1 MGKFN
6 LNQILNDASKRA
18 APGGRGQTA
27 PASRPTEIERLSVFD
42 LVPSEDNFYS
52 MNDIEELKSK
62 IELAGKVLQNFIV
75 VPMGG
80 GKYKVIS
87 GHRRRAA
94 CISLVEEGKPEYE
107 FVPCTIEADEQ
118 DAEVQAIREEIML
131 IAANSQREK
140 TAWDKIEEVRRTRA
154 LLEKIKQQEK
164 LPGDMRKLVAQT
176 LNTSPAQIGRFD
188 AITRN
193 LCPAFMEELKADR
206 INISTAYELS
216 GLSAEDQ
223 AAAFEEYRKTGKV
236 SIRDARERKQ
246 EKPQGGFVCKDF
258 EACEWNAGG
267 VCAIMDGEKCH
278 HGLNPRGEDETPPP
292 AEVPAAEEKAA
303 PDVVREEAAEEE
315 PPTPTQNAPQTA
327 TEPPKEERREEMQ
340 PQPETPAESRTGPQE
355 QPEADGQG
363 KHQAPSSPPPMG
375 KERDS
380 AEEIKRTIAQL
391 ETLKDYCEMM
401 AESDESGSRIW
412 TLDVDA
418 LEFAIDRLRE

>member
-18 APGGRGQTA
+18 APGGGGQTA
-27 PASRPTEIERLSVFD
+27 PARPAAVIERLSVFD

-75 VPMGG
+75 VPLGG

-94 CISLVEEGKPEYE
+94 CLSLVEDGKPEFE
-107 FVPCTIEADEQ
+107 FVPCTIEADEE

-140 TAWDKIEEVRRTRA
+140 TAWDKIEEARRTRA
-154 LLEKIKQQEK
+154 LLEKIKAQEK

-193 LCPAFMEELKADR
+193 LCPAFMDELKADR
-206 INISTAYELS
+206 LNISTAYELS

-223 AAAFEEYRKTGKV
+223 AAAFEEYRETGEI
-236 SIRDARERKQ
+236 SIKAARERKQ
-246 EKPQGGFVCKDF
+246 D
-258 EACEWNAGG
+258 
-267 VCAIMDGEKCH
+267 
-278 HGLNPRGEDETPPP
+278 PPP
-292 AEVPAAEEKAA
+292 AAEVQTEGKNRP
-303 PDVVREEAAEEE
+303 AEEE
-315 PPTPTQNAPQTA
+315 QQEPQRAAPQTA
-327 TEPPKEERREEMQ
+327 TEPPKEEQREEV
-340 PQPETPAESRTGPQE
+340 PPTPETPAEGRTEPRE
-355 QPEADGQG
+355 QPKAAGQEEP
-363 KHQAPSSPPPMG
+363 QAPSSPPPTDAE
-375 KERDS
+375 KRKRE
-380 AEEIKRTIAQL
+380 AEEIARTIEQL
-391 ETLKDYCEMM
+391 EGLRCYCEGM
-401 AESDESGSRIW
+401 AESDESGSHVW
-412 TLDVDA
+412 ALDVDA
-418 LEFAIDRLRE
+418 LEFAISRLKQ

>member
-1 MGKFN
+1 M
-6 LNQILNDASKRA
+6 
-18 APGGRGQTA
+18 
-27 PASRPTEIERLSVFD
+27 SVFD

-75 VPMGG
+75 VPLGG

-94 CISLVEEGKPEYE
+94 CIALVEEGKPEFE

-140 TAWDKIEEVRRTRA
+140 TAWDKIEEARRTRA
-154 LLEKIKQQEK
+154 LLERIKQEEK

-223 AAAFEEYRKTGKV
+223 AAAFEEYRETGKV

-246 EKPQGGFVCKDF
+246 D
-258 EACEWNAGG
+258 
-267 VCAIMDGEKCH
+267 
-278 HGLNPRGEDETPPP
+278 PPP
-292 AEVPAAEEKAA
+292 AAEVNAGNQTPATEEKRA
-303 PDVVREEAAEEE
+303 PGAERDGPAEEE
-315 PPTPTQNAPQTA
+315 PQAPPQEAPQPATA
-327 TEPPKEERREEMQ
+327 PPKQERREEM
-340 PQPETPAESRTGPQE
+340 PPAPETPAEGRTGPQE

-363 KHQAPSSPPPMG
+363 KRPDPSSPPPTG
-375 KERDS
+375 TEDS
-380 AEEIKRTIAQL
+380 AERADNQEMSVDSAARQL
-391 ETLKDYCEMM
+391 RNLLEYCMNKAETFDRSRDWTADVQTLYIVLECLK
-401 AESDESGSRIW
+401 W
-412 TLDVDA
+412 
-418 LEFAIDRLRE
+418 

>member
-18 APGGRGQTA
+18 APGGGGQTA
-27 PASRPTEIERLSVFD
+27 PASRPAEIERLSVFD

-75 VPMGG
+75 VPLGG

-94 CISLVEEGKPEYE
+94 CIALVEEGKPEFE

-140 TAWDKIEEVRRTRA
+140 TAWDKIEEARRTRA
-154 LLEKIKQQEK
+154 LLERIKQEEK

-223 AAAFEEYRKTGKV
+223 TAAFEEYRETGEI
-236 SIRDARERKQ
+236 SIKAARERKQ
-246 EKPQGGFVCKDF
+246 D
-258 EACEWNAGG
+258 
-267 VCAIMDGEKCH
+267 
-278 HGLNPRGEDETPPP
+278 TP
-292 AEVPAAEEKAA
+292 PAAEVKQPPA
-303 PDVVREEAAEEE
+303 PPIEYQEE
-315 PPTPTQNAPQTA
+315 PPASPVSAPQPAAQT
-327 TEPPKEERREEMQ
+327 TETKRREEM
-340 PQPETPAESRTGPQE
+340 PPTAETPAEGRTEPQG
-355 QPEADGQG
+355 QPEAED
-363 KHQAPSSPPPMG
+363 KPPAPSSPPPM
-375 KERDS
+375 S
-380 AEEIKRTIAQL
+380 AERADNQEMSVDRAALQL
-391 ETLKDYCEMM
+391 KNLLEYCMGKG
-401 AESDESGSRIW
+401 ESFDHSRDW
-412 TLDVDA
+412 TADVHA
-418 LEFAIDRLRE
+418 LYIAIDKLAD

>member
-18 APGGRGQTA
+18 APGGGGQTA
-27 PASRPTEIERLSVFD
+27 PASRAAAIERLSVFD

-75 VPMGG
+75 VPLGG

-94 CISLVEEGKPEYE
+94 CLSLVEDGKPEFE
-107 FVPCTIEADEQ
+107 FVPCTIEADEE

-140 TAWDKIEEVRRTRA
+140 TAWDKIEEARRTRA
-154 LLEKIKQQEK
+154 LLEKIKAQEK

-193 LCPAFMEELKADR
+193 LCPAFMDELKADR
-206 INISTAYELS
+206 LNISTAYELS

-223 AAAFEEYRKTGKV
+223 AAAFEEYRETGEI
-236 SIRDARERKQ
+236 SIKAARERKQ
-246 EKPQGGFVCKDF
+246 D
-258 EACEWNAGG
+258 
-267 VCAIMDGEKCH
+267 
-278 HGLNPRGEDETPPP
+278 PPP
-292 AEVPAAEEKAA
+292 AAEVQTEGKNRP
-303 PDVVREEAAEEE
+303 AEEE
-315 PPTPTQNAPQTA
+315 QQEPPRAAPQTA
-327 TEPPKEERREEMQ
+327 TEPPKEEQREEV
-340 PQPETPAESRTGPQE
+340 PPTPETPAEGRTEPRE
-355 QPEADGQG
+355 QPKAAGQEEP
-363 KHQAPSSPPPMG
+363 QAPSSPPPTDAE
-375 KERDS
+375 KRKRE
-380 AEEIKRTIAQL
+380 AEEIARTIEQL
-391 ETLKDYCEMM
+391 EGLRCYCEGM
-401 AESDESGSRIW
+401 AESDESGSHVW
-412 TLDVDA
+412 ALDVDA
-418 LEFAIDRLRE
+418 LEFAISRLKQ

>member
-1 MGKFN
+1 M
-6 LNQILNDASKRA
+6 NQILNDASKRA
-18 APGGRGQTA
+18 APGGGGQTA
-27 PASRPTEIERLSVFD
+27 PASRPAEIERLSVFD

-94 CISLVEEGKPEYE
+94 CIALVEEGKPEFE

-140 TAWDKIEEVRRTRA
+140 TAWDKIEEARRTRA
-154 LLEKIKQQEK
+154 LLERIKQEEK

-223 AAAFEEYRKTGKV
+223 TAAFEEYRETGKV

-246 EKPQGGFVCKDF
+246 DQ
-258 EACEWNAGG
+258 
-267 VCAIMDGEKCH
+267 
-278 HGLNPRGEDETPPP
+278 PP
-292 AEVPAAEEKAA
+292 AAEVNAENQPPAAEEKRA
-303 PDVVREEAAEEE
+303 PEAERDGPAEEE
-315 PPTPTQNAPQTA
+315 PPAPPQEAPQHA
-327 TEPPKEERREEMQ
+327 TEPPKEERREEM
-340 PQPETPAESRTGPQE
+340 PPAPETPAEGRTGPQE

-363 KHQAPSSPPPMG
+363 KRPAPSSTPPTG
-375 KERDS
+375 EEDS
-380 AEEIKRTIAQL
+380 AERTDDQEMSVDSAARQL
-391 ETLKDYCEMM
+391 RNLLEYCMNKAETFDRSRDWTADVQTLYIVLECLK
-401 AESDESGSRIW
+401 W
-412 TLDVDA
+412 
-418 LEFAIDRLRE
+418 

>member
-18 APGGRGQTA
+18 APGGGGQTA
-27 PASRPTEIERLSVFD
+27 PASRAAAIERLSVFD

-52 MNDIEELKSK
+52 MNDIEELKGK

-75 VPMGG
+75 VPLGG

-94 CISLVEEGKPEYE
+94 CIALVEEGKPEFE
-107 FVPCTIEADEQ
+107 FVPCTVETDEE

-140 TAWDKIEEVRRTRA
+140 TAWDKIEEARRTRA
-154 LLEKIKQQEK
+154 LLEKIKRQEK

-188 AITRN
+188 AIIRN

-246 EKPQGGFVCKDF
+246 D
-258 EACEWNAGG
+258 
-267 VCAIMDGEKCH
+267 
-278 HGLNPRGEDETPPP
+278 PPP
-292 AEVPAAEEKAA
+292 AAEVPAENQPPAAAEQSA
-303 PDVVREEAAEEE
+303 PEVERDDTAEEE
-315 PPTPTQNAPQTA
+315 PPAAPPKAPRTA
-327 TEPPKEERREEMQ
+327 AEPPKEERREEV
-340 PQPETPAESRTGPQE
+340 PPPAETPAEGRTEPQE
-355 QPEADGQG
+355 QPEAAGRDKQP
-363 KHQAPSSPPPMG
+363 APSSPPYTG
-375 KERDS
+375 AEDGTERAGDQEMSIES
-380 AEEIKRTIAQL
+380 AARQL
-391 ETLKDYCEMM
+391 RDL
-401 AESDESGSRIW
+401 
-412 TLDVDA
+412 
-418 LEFAIDRLRE
+418 LEFCMNAGESFDNSRNWTADVHALYIALDAMEGRDDEQ

>member
-1 MGKFN
+1 M
-6 LNQILNDASKRA
+6 NQILNDASKRA
-18 APGGRGQTA
+18 APGGGGQTA
-27 PASRPTEIERLSVFD
+27 PASRPAEIERLSVFD

-75 VPMGG
+75 VPLGG

-94 CISLVEEGKPEYE
+94 CIALVEEGKPEFE

-140 TAWDKIEEVRRTRA
+140 TAWDKIEEARRTRA
-154 LLEKIKQQEK
+154 LLERIKQEEK

-223 AAAFEEYRKTGKV
+223 AAAFEQYRETGEI

-246 EKPQGGFVCKDF
+246 D
-258 EACEWNAGG
+258 
-267 VCAIMDGEKCH
+267 
-278 HGLNPRGEDETPPP
+278 PPP
-292 AEVPAAEEKAA
+292 AAEVNAENQPPETEEKRA
-303 PDVVREEAAEEE
+303 PEAERDGPAEEE
-315 PPTPTQNAPQTA
+315 PPAPPQEAPQHA
-327 TEPPKEERREEMQ
+327 TEPPKEERREEM
-340 PQPETPAESRTGPQE
+340 PPAPETPAEGRTGPQE

-363 KHQAPSSPPPMG
+363 KRPDTSSPPPMG
-375 KERDS
+375 AERADDQEMSVDS
-380 AEEIKRTIAQL
+380 AARQL
-391 ETLKDYCEMM
+391 KNLLEYCMDKG
-401 AESDESGSRIW
+401 ESFDHSRDW
-412 TLDVDA
+412 TADVQALYIA
-418 LEFAIDRLRE
+418 LEAMEGRADG

>member
-1 MGKFN
+1 M
-6 LNQILNDASKRA
+6 NQILNDASKRA
-18 APGGRGQTA
+18 APGGGGQTA
-27 PASRPTEIERLSVFD
+27 PASRPAEIERLSVFD

-75 VPMGG
+75 VPLGG

-94 CISLVEEGKPEYE
+94 CIALVEEGKPEFE

-140 TAWDKIEEVRRTRA
+140 TAWDKIEEARRTRA
-154 LLEKIKQQEK
+154 LLERIKQEEK

-193 LCPAFMEELKADR
+193 LCPAFMEELKTDR

-216 GLSAEDQ
+216 GLSTEDQ
-223 AAAFEEYRKTGKV
+223 AAAFEEYRETGKV

-246 EKPQGGFVCKDF
+246 DQ
-258 EACEWNAGG
+258 
-267 VCAIMDGEKCH
+267 
-278 HGLNPRGEDETPPP
+278 PP
-292 AEVPAAEEKAA
+292 AAEVNAENKPPAAEEKRAQ
-303 PDVVREEAAEEE
+303 EAERDGPAEEE
-315 PPTPTQNAPQTA
+315 PPAPPQEAPQHA
-327 TEPPKEERREEMQ
+327 TEPPKEERREEM
-340 PQPETPAESRTGPQE
+340 PPAPETPAEGRTGPQE

-363 KHQAPSSPPPMG
+363 KRPAPSSQPPMG
-375 KERDS
+375 AERADDQEMSVDS
-380 AEEIKRTIAQL
+380 AARQL
-391 ETLKDYCEMM
+391 KNLLEYCMDKG
-401 AESDESGSRIW
+401 ESFDRSRDW
-412 TLDVDA
+412 TADVQALYIA
-418 LEFAIDRLRE
+418 LEAMEGRANG

>member
-1 MGKFN
+1 M
-6 LNQILNDASKRA
+6 NQILNDASKRA
-18 APGGRGQTA
+18 APGGGGQTA
-27 PASRPTEIERLSVFD
+27 RASRPAEIERLSVFD

-75 VPMGG
+75 VPLGG

-94 CISLVEEGKPEYE
+94 CIALVEEGKPEFE

-140 TAWDKIEEVRRTRA
+140 TAWDKIEEARRTRA
-154 LLEKIKQQEK
+154 LLERIKQEEK

-193 LCPAFMEELKADR
+193 LCQAFMEELKADR

-223 AAAFEEYRKTGKV
+223 AAAFEEYRENGKV

-246 EKPQGGFVCKDF
+246 DQPPAAEV
-258 EACEWNAGG
+258 NA
-267 VCAIMDGEKCH
+267 E
-278 HGLNPRGEDETPPP
+278 NQPP
-292 AEVPAAEEKAA
+292 AEEEKRA
-303 PDVVREEAAEEE
+303 PEAERDGPEEEE
-315 PPTPTQNAPQTA
+315 PPAPPQTAPRTA
-327 TEPPKEERREEMQ
+327 TEPPKEERREEM
-340 PQPETPAESRTGPQE
+340 PPAPETPAEGRTGPQE
-355 QPEADGQG
+355 QPEANGQG
-363 KHQAPSSPPPMG
+363 KRPDPSYPPPTG
-375 KERDS
+375 AEDS
-380 AEEIKRTIAQL
+380 AERADDQEMSVDSAARQL
-391 ETLKDYCEMM
+391 RNLLEYCMDKG
-401 AESDESGSRIW
+401 ESFDHSRDW
-412 TLDVDA
+412 TADVQALYIA
-418 LEFAIDRLRE
+418 LEAMEGRANG

>member
-18 APGGRGQTA
+18 APGGGGQTA
-27 PASRPTEIERLSVFD
+27 PASRPATIERLSVFD

-75 VPMGG
+75 VPLGG

-94 CISLVEEGKPEYE
+94 CIALVEEGKPEFE
-107 FVPCTIEADEQ
+107 FVPCTVETDEE

-140 TAWDKIEEVRRTRA
+140 TAWDKIEEARRTRA
-154 LLEKIKQQEK
+154 LLERIKRQEK

-188 AITRN
+188 AIIRN

-223 AAAFEEYRKTGKV
+223 AAAFEQFRETGEI
-236 SIRDARERKQ
+236 SIKAARERKQ
-246 EKPQGGFVCKDF
+246 D
-258 EACEWNAGG
+258 
-267 VCAIMDGEKCH
+267 
-278 HGLNPRGEDETPPP
+278 PPP
-292 AEVPAAEEKAA
+292 AAEVPAAEHEEPEAERDEPAGEPPAPPQDAPQPATGPREADGREKI
-303 PDVVREEAAEEE
+303 PPAAE
-315 PPTPTQNAPQTA
+315 TPTGGR
-327 TEPPKEERREEMQ
+327 TETE
-340 PQPETPAESRTGPQE
+340 E
-355 QPEADGQG
+355 QPEAAGRDEPP
-363 KHQAPSSPPPMG
+363 APPSPPSAEE
-375 KERDS
+375 ERDG
-380 AEEIKRTIAQL
+380 AEEIKRTIKQL

-401 AESDESGSRIW
+401 AESDESGSHTW

-418 LEFAIDRLRE
+418 LEFAIKRLEE

>member
-1 MGKFN
+1 M
-6 LNQILNDASKRA
+6 NQILNDASKRA
-18 APGGRGQTA
+18 APGGGGQTA
-27 PASRPTEIERLSVFD
+27 PASRPAEIERLSVFD

-75 VPMGG
+75 VPLGG

-107 FVPCTIEADEQ
+107 FVPCTVEADEE

-140 TAWDKIEEVRRTRA
+140 TAWDKIEEARRTRA
-154 LLEKIKQQEK
+154 LLERIKQQEK

-223 AAAFEEYRKTGKV
+223 AAAFEQFRETGEI
-236 SIRDARERKQ
+236 SIKAARERKQ
-246 EKPQGGFVCKDF
+246 D
-258 EACEWNAGG
+258 
-267 VCAIMDGEKCH
+267 
-278 HGLNPRGEDETPPP
+278 PPP
-292 AEVPAAEEKAA
+292 AAEVPAAEHEEPEAERDEPAGEPPAPPQDAPQPATGPREADGREKI
-303 PDVVREEAAEEE
+303 PPAAE
-315 PPTPTQNAPQTA
+315 TPTGGR
-327 TEPPKEERREEMQ
+327 TETE
-340 PQPETPAESRTGPQE
+340 E
-355 QPEADGQG
+355 QPEAAGRDEPP
-363 KHQAPSSPPPMG
+363 APPSPPSAEE
-375 KERDS
+375 ERDG
-380 AEEIKRTIAQL
+380 AEEIKRTIKQL

-401 AESDESGSRIW
+401 AESDESGSHTW

-418 LEFAIDRLRE
+418 LEFAIKRLEE

>member
-1 MGKFN
+1 MH
-6 LNQILNDASKRA
+6 QILNDASKRA
-18 APGGRGQTA
+18 APGGGGQTA
-27 PASRPTEIERLSVFD
+27 PASRAAAIERLSVFD

-62 IELAGKVLQNFIV
+62 SELAGKVLQNFIV

-107 FVPCTIEADEQ
+107 FVPCTVEADEE

-140 TAWDKIEEVRRTRA
+140 TAWDKIEEARRTRA
-154 LLEKIKQQEK
+154 LLERIKQQEK

-223 AAAFEEYRKTGKV
+223 AAAFEQFRETGEI
-236 SIRDARERKQ
+236 SIKAARERKQ
-246 EKPQGGFVCKDF
+246 D
-258 EACEWNAGG
+258 
-267 VCAIMDGEKCH
+267 
-278 HGLNPRGEDETPPP
+278 PPP
-292 AEVPAAEEKAA
+292 AAEVPAAEHEEPEAERDEPAGEPPAPPQDAPQPATGPREADGREKI
-303 PDVVREEAAEEE
+303 PPAAE
-315 PPTPTQNAPQTA
+315 TPTGGR
-327 TEPPKEERREEMQ
+327 TETE
-340 PQPETPAESRTGPQE
+340 E
-355 QPEADGQG
+355 QPEAAGRDEPP
-363 KHQAPSSPPPMG
+363 APPSPPSAEE
-375 KERDS
+375 ERDG
-380 AEEIKRTIAQL
+380 AEEIKRTIKQL

-401 AESDESGSRIW
+401 AESDESGSHTW

-418 LEFAIDRLRE
+418 LEFAIKRLEE

>member
-1 MGKFN
+1 M
-6 LNQILNDASKRA
+6 NQILNDASKRA
-18 APGGRGQTA
+18 APGGGGQTA
-27 PASRPTEIERLSVFD
+27 PASRPAEIERLSVFD

-75 VPMGG
+75 VPLGG

-94 CISLVEEGKPEYE
+94 CIALVEEGKPEFE

-140 TAWDKIEEVRRTRA
+140 TAWDKIEEARRTRA
-154 LLEKIKQQEK
+154 LLERIKQEEK

-223 AAAFEEYRKTGKV
+223 AAAFEEYRETGKV

-246 EKPQGGFVCKDF
+246 D
-258 EACEWNAGG
+258 
-267 VCAIMDGEKCH
+267 
-278 HGLNPRGEDETPPP
+278 PPP
-292 AEVPAAEEKAA
+292 ATEEKRA
-303 PDVVREEAAEEE
+303 PEAERDGPAEEE
-315 PPTPTQNAPQTA
+315 PPAPPQEAPQHA
-327 TEPPKEERREEMQ
+327 TEPPKEERREEM
-340 PQPETPAESRTGPQE
+340 PPAPETPAEGRTGPQE

-363 KHQAPSSPPPMG
+363 KRPDTSSPPPMG
-375 KERDS
+375 AERADDQEMSVDS
-380 AEEIKRTIAQL
+380 AARQL
-391 ETLKDYCEMM
+391 RNLLEYCMNKAETFDRSRDWTADVQTLYIVLECLK
-401 AESDESGSRIW
+401 W
-412 TLDVDA
+412 
-418 LEFAIDRLRE
+418 

>member
-18 APGGRGQTA
+18 APGGGGQTA
-27 PASRPTEIERLSVFD
+27 PASRPATIERLSVFD

-75 VPMGG
+75 VPLGG

-94 CISLVEEGKPEYE
+94 CIALVEEGKPEFE
-107 FVPCTIEADEQ
+107 FVPCTVETDEE

-140 TAWDKIEEVRRTRA
+140 TAWDKIEEARRTRA
-154 LLEKIKQQEK
+154 LLERIKQQEK

-223 AAAFEEYRKTGKV
+223 AAAFEQFRETGEI
-236 SIRDARERKQ
+236 SIKAARERKQ
-246 EKPQGGFVCKDF
+246 D
-258 EACEWNAGG
+258 
-267 VCAIMDGEKCH
+267 
-278 HGLNPRGEDETPPP
+278 PPP
-292 AEVPAAEEKAA
+292 AAEVPAAEHEEPEAERDEPAGEPPAPPQDAPQPATGPREADGREKI
-303 PDVVREEAAEEE
+303 PPAAE
-315 PPTPTQNAPQTA
+315 TPTGGR
-327 TEPPKEERREEMQ
+327 TETE
-340 PQPETPAESRTGPQE
+340 E
-355 QPEADGQG
+355 QPEAAGRDEPP
-363 KHQAPSSPPPMG
+363 APPSPPSAEE
-375 KERDS
+375 ERDG
-380 AEEIKRTIAQL
+380 AEEIKRTIKQL

-401 AESDESGSRIW
+401 AESDESGSHTW

-418 LEFAIDRLRE
+418 LEFAIKRLEE

>member
-18 APGGRGQTA
+18 APGGGGQTA
-27 PASRPTEIERLSVFD
+27 PASRPATIERLSVFD

-75 VPMGG
+75 VPLGG

-107 FVPCTIEADEQ
+107 FVPCTVEADEE

-140 TAWDKIEEVRRTRA
+140 TAWDKIEEARRTRA
-154 LLEKIKQQEK
+154 LLERIKQEEK

-216 GLSAEDQ
+216 GLSTEDQ
-223 AAAFEEYRKTGKV
+223 AAAFEQFRETGEI
-236 SIRDARERKQ
+236 SIKAARERKQ
-246 EKPQGGFVCKDF
+246 D
-258 EACEWNAGG
+258 
-267 VCAIMDGEKCH
+267 
-278 HGLNPRGEDETPPP
+278 PPP
-292 AEVPAAEEKAA
+292 AAEVPAAEHEEPEAERDEPAGEPPAPPQDAPQPATGPREADGREKI
-303 PDVVREEAAEEE
+303 PPAAE
-315 PPTPTQNAPQTA
+315 TPTGGR
-327 TEPPKEERREEMQ
+327 TETE
-340 PQPETPAESRTGPQE
+340 E
-355 QPEADGQG
+355 QPEAAGRDEPP
-363 KHQAPSSPPPMG
+363 APPSPPSAEE
-375 KERDS
+375 ERDG
-380 AEEIKRTIAQL
+380 AEEIKRTIKQL

-401 AESDESGSRIW
+401 AESDESGSHTW

-418 LEFAIDRLRE
+418 LEFAIKRLEE

>member
-18 APGGRGQTA
+18 APGGGGQPA
-27 PASRPTEIERLSVFD
+27 PASRPATIERLSVFD

-75 VPMGG
+75 VPLGG

-107 FVPCTIEADEQ
+107 FVPCTVEADEE

-140 TAWDKIEEVRRTRA
+140 TAWDKIEEARRTRA
-154 LLEKIKQQEK
+154 LLERIKQQEK

-223 AAAFEEYRKTGKV
+223 AAAFEQFRETGEI
-236 SIRDARERKQ
+236 SIKAARERKQ
-246 EKPQGGFVCKDF
+246 D
-258 EACEWNAGG
+258 
-267 VCAIMDGEKCH
+267 
-278 HGLNPRGEDETPPP
+278 PPP
-292 AEVPAAEEKAA
+292 AAEVPAAEHEEPEAERDEPAGEPPAPPQDAPQPATGPREADGREKI
-303 PDVVREEAAEEE
+303 PPAAE
-315 PPTPTQNAPQTA
+315 TPTGGR
-327 TEPPKEERREEMQ
+327 TETE
-340 PQPETPAESRTGPQE
+340 E
-355 QPEADGQG
+355 QPEAAGRDEPP
-363 KHQAPSSPPPMG
+363 APPSPPSAEE
-375 KERDS
+375 ERDG
-380 AEEIKRTIAQL
+380 AEEIKRTIKQL

-401 AESDESGSRIW
+401 AESDESGSHTW

-418 LEFAIDRLRE
+418 LEFAIKRLEE

>member
-18 APGGRGQTA
+18 APGGGGQTA
-27 PASRPTEIERLSVFD
+27 TASRQAEIERLSVFD

-107 FVPCTIEADEQ
+107 FVPCTVEADEE

-140 TAWDKIEEVRRTRA
+140 TAWDKIEEARRTRA
-154 LLEKIKQQEK
+154 LLERIKQQEK

-223 AAAFEEYRKTGKV
+223 AAAFEQFRETGEI
-236 SIRDARERKQ
+236 SIKAARERKQ
-246 EKPQGGFVCKDF
+246 D
-258 EACEWNAGG
+258 
-267 VCAIMDGEKCH
+267 
-278 HGLNPRGEDETPPP
+278 PPP
-292 AEVPAAEEKAA
+292 AAEVPAAEHEEPEAERDEPAGEPPAPPQDAPQPATGPREADGREKI
-303 PDVVREEAAEEE
+303 PPAAE
-315 PPTPTQNAPQTA
+315 TPTGGR
-327 TEPPKEERREEMQ
+327 TETE
-340 PQPETPAESRTGPQE
+340 E
-355 QPEADGQG
+355 QPEAAGRDEPP
-363 KHQAPSSPPPMG
+363 APPSPPSAEE
-375 KERDS
+375 ERDG
-380 AEEIKRTIAQL
+380 AEEIKRTIKQL

-401 AESDESGSRIW
+401 AESDESGSHTW

-418 LEFAIDRLRE
+418 LEFAIKRLEE

>member
-1 MGKFN
+1 M
-6 LNQILNDASKRA
+6 NQILNDASKRA
-18 APGGRGQTA
+18 APGGGGQTA
-27 PASRPTEIERLSVFD
+27 PASRPAEIERLSVFD

-75 VPMGG
+75 VPLGG

-94 CISLVEEGKPEYE
+94 CIALVEEGKPEFE

-140 TAWDKIEEVRRTRA
+140 TAWDKIEEARRTRA
-154 LLEKIKQQEK
+154 LLERIKQEEK

-223 AAAFEEYRKTGKV
+223 AAAFEEYRETGKV

-246 EKPQGGFVCKDF
+246 D
-258 EACEWNAGG
+258 
-267 VCAIMDGEKCH
+267 
-278 HGLNPRGEDETPPP
+278 PPP
-292 AEVPAAEEKAA
+292 AAEVNAGNQTPATEEKRA
-303 PDVVREEAAEEE
+303 PGAERDGPAEEE
-315 PPTPTQNAPQTA
+315 PQAPPQEAPQPATA
-327 TEPPKEERREEMQ
+327 PPKQERREEM
-340 PQPETPAESRTGPQE
+340 PPAPETPAEGRTGPQE

-363 KHQAPSSPPPMG
+363 KRPDPSSPPPTG
-375 KERDS
+375 TEDS
-380 AEEIKRTIAQL
+380 AERADNQEMSVDSAARQL
-391 ETLKDYCEMM
+391 RNLLEYCMNKAETFDRSRDWTADVQTLYIVLECLK
-401 AESDESGSRIW
+401 W
-412 TLDVDA
+412 
-418 LEFAIDRLRE
+418 

>member
-1 MGKFN
+1 M
-6 LNQILNDASKRA
+6 NQILNDASKRA
-18 APGGRGQTA
+18 APGGGGQTA
-27 PASRPTEIERLSVFD
+27 PASRPATIERLSVFD

-75 VPMGG
+75 VPLGG

-94 CISLVEEGKPEYE
+94 CIALVEEGKPEFE

-140 TAWDKIEEVRRTRA
+140 TAWDKIEEARRTRA
-154 LLEKIKQQEK
+154 LLERIKQEEK

-223 AAAFEEYRKTGKV
+223 AAAFEQFRETGEI
-236 SIRDARERKQ
+236 SIKAARERKQ
-246 EKPQGGFVCKDF
+246 D
-258 EACEWNAGG
+258 
-267 VCAIMDGEKCH
+267 
-278 HGLNPRGEDETPPP
+278 PPP
-292 AEVPAAEEKAA
+292 AAEVPAAEHEEPEAERDEPAGEPPAPPQDAPQPATGPREADGREKI
-303 PDVVREEAAEEE
+303 PPAAE
-315 PPTPTQNAPQTA
+315 TPTGGR
-327 TEPPKEERREEMQ
+327 TETE
-340 PQPETPAESRTGPQE
+340 E
-355 QPEADGQG
+355 QPEAAGRDEPP
-363 KHQAPSSPPPMG
+363 APPSPPSAEE
-375 KERDS
+375 ERDG
-380 AEEIKRTIAQL
+380 AEEIKRTIKQL

-401 AESDESGSRIW
+401 AESDESGSHTW

-418 LEFAIDRLRE
+418 LEFAIKRLEE

>member
-18 APGGRGQTA
+18 APGGGGQTA
-27 PASRPTEIERLSVFD
+27 PASRPAEIERLSVFD

-75 VPMGG
+75 VPLGG

-94 CISLVEEGKPEYE
+94 CLSLVEDGKPEFE
-107 FVPCTIEADEQ
+107 FVPCTIEADEE

-140 TAWDKIEEVRRTRA
+140 TAWDKIEEARRTRA
-154 LLEKIKQQEK
+154 LLEKIKAQEK

-193 LCPAFMEELKADR
+193 LCPAFMDELKADR
-206 INISTAYELS
+206 LNISTAYELS

-223 AAAFEEYRKTGKV
+223 AAAFEEYRETGEI
-236 SIRDARERKQ
+236 SIKAARERKQ
-246 EKPQGGFVCKDF
+246 D
-258 EACEWNAGG
+258 
-267 VCAIMDGEKCH
+267 
-278 HGLNPRGEDETPPP
+278 PPP
-292 AEVPAAEEKAA
+292 AAEVQTEGKNRP
-303 PDVVREEAAEEE
+303 AEEE
-315 PPTPTQNAPQTA
+315 QQEPPRAAPQTA
-327 TEPPKEERREEMQ
+327 TEPPKEEQREEV
-340 PQPETPAESRTGPQE
+340 PPTPETPAEGRTEPRE
-355 QPEADGQG
+355 QPKAAGQEEP
-363 KHQAPSSPPPMG
+363 QAPSSPPPTDAE
-375 KERDS
+375 KRKRE
-380 AEEIKRTIAQL
+380 AEEIARTIEQL
-391 ETLKDYCEMM
+391 EGLRCYCEGM
-401 AESDESGSRIW
+401 AESDESGSHVW
-412 TLDVDA
+412 ALDVDA
-418 LEFAIDRLRE
+418 LEFAISRLKQ

>member
-1 MGKFN
+1 M
-6 LNQILNDASKRA
+6 NQILNDASKRA
-18 APGGRGQTA
+18 APGGGGQTA
-27 PASRPTEIERLSVFD
+27 PASRPAEIERLSVFD

-94 CISLVEEGKPEYE
+94 CIALVEEGKPEFE

-140 TAWDKIEEVRRTRA
+140 TAWDKIEEARRTRA
-154 LLEKIKQQEK
+154 LLERIKQEEK

-223 AAAFEEYRKTGKV
+223 TAAFEEYRETGKV

-246 EKPQGGFVCKDF
+246 DQP
-258 EACEWNAGG
+258 
-267 VCAIMDGEKCH
+267 
-278 HGLNPRGEDETPPP
+278 
-292 AEVPAAEEKAA
+292 PAAEVNAENQPPAA
-303 PDVVREEAAEEE
+303 AEQGTPEAERDGPAEEE
-315 PPTPTQNAPQTA
+315 PPAPPQEAPQHA
-327 TEPPKEERREEMQ
+327 TEPPKEERREEM
-340 PQPETPAESRTGPQE
+340 PPAPETPAEGRTGPQE

-363 KHQAPSSPPPMG
+363 KRTDTSSPPPMG
-375 KERDS
+375 AERADDQEMSVDS
-380 AEEIKRTIAQL
+380 AARQL
-391 ETLKDYCEMM
+391 KNLLEYCMDKG
-401 AESDESGSRIW
+401 ESFDHSRDW
-412 TLDVDA
+412 TADVQALYIA
-418 LEFAIDRLRE
+418 LEAMEGRADG

>member
-18 APGGRGQTA
+18 APGGGGQTA
-27 PASRPTEIERLSVFD
+27 PARPAAAIERLSVFD

-75 VPMGG
+75 VPLGG

-94 CISLVEEGKPEYE
+94 CLSLVEDGKPEFE
-107 FVPCTIEADEQ
+107 FVPCTIEADEE

-140 TAWDKIEEVRRTRA
+140 TAWDKIEEARRTRA
-154 LLEKIKQQEK
+154 LLEKIKAQEK

-193 LCPAFMEELKADR
+193 LCPAFMDELKADR
-206 INISTAYELS
+206 LNISTAYELS

-223 AAAFEEYRKTGKV
+223 AAAFEEYRETGEI
-236 SIRDARERKQ
+236 SIKAARERKQ
-246 EKPQGGFVCKDF
+246 DPPPAAEEHRPAAEKTPPS
-258 EACEWNAGG
+258 AG
-267 VCAIMDGEKCH
+267 E
-278 HGLNPRGEDETPPP
+278 PPETPPP
-292 AEVPAAEEKAA
+292 
-303 PDVVREEAAEEE
+303 
-315 PPTPTQNAPQTA
+315 APQTA
-327 TEPPKEERREEMQ
+327 TEPPKEERREEV
-340 PQPETPAESRTGPQE
+340 PPPPETPTEGRTGPQKQQE
-355 QPEADGQG
+355 TDGQEETP
-363 KHQAPSSPPPMG
+363 APSSPLPADAEKAEETKCVDSGICPHC
-375 KERDS
+375 KERFDAAEAVNYSTLGTQTVGPVKCPHCGKPMNIFCSVEYICS
-380 AEEIKRTIAQL
+380 AVEE
-391 ETLKDYCEMM
+391 
-401 AESDESGSRIW
+401 
-412 TLDVDA
+412 
-418 LEFAIDRLRE
+418 

>member
-18 APGGRGQTA
+18 APGGGGQTA
-27 PASRPTEIERLSVFD
+27 PARPAAVIERLSVFD

-75 VPMGG
+75 VPLGG

-107 FVPCTIEADEQ
+107 FVPCTVEADEE

-140 TAWDKIEEVRRTRA
+140 TAWDKIEEARRTRA
-154 LLEKIKQQEK
+154 LLERIKQQEK

-223 AAAFEEYRKTGKV
+223 AAAFEQFRETGEI
-236 SIRDARERKQ
+236 SIKAARERKQ
-246 EKPQGGFVCKDF
+246 D
-258 EACEWNAGG
+258 
-267 VCAIMDGEKCH
+267 
-278 HGLNPRGEDETPPP
+278 PPP
-292 AEVPAAEEKAA
+292 AAEVPEAEHEEPEAERDEPAGEPPAPPQDAPQPATGPREADGREKIPPAAE
-303 PDVVREEAAEEE
+303 
-315 PPTPTQNAPQTA
+315 TPTGGR
-327 TEPPKEERREEMQ
+327 TETE
-340 PQPETPAESRTGPQE
+340 E
-355 QPEADGQG
+355 QPEAAGRDEPP
-363 KHQAPSSPPPMG
+363 APPSPP
-375 KERDS
+375 S
-380 AEEIKRTIAQL
+380 AEEERDGAEEINRTIKQL

-401 AESDESGSRIW
+401 AESDESGSHTW

-418 LEFAIDRLRE
+418 LEFAIKRLEE

>member
-18 APGGRGQTA
+18 APGGGGQTA
-27 PASRPTEIERLSVFD
+27 PASRPATIERLSVFD
-42 LVPSEDNFYS
+42 LVPSEDIFYS

-75 VPMGG
+75 VPLGG

-94 CISLVEEGKPEYE
+94 CISLEEEGKPEYE
-107 FVPCTIEADEQ
+107 FVPCTVEADEE

-140 TAWDKIEEVRRTRA
+140 TAWDKIEEARRTRA
-154 LLEKIKQQEK
+154 LLEKIKRQEK

-223 AAAFEEYRKTGKV
+223 AAAFEQFRETGEI
-236 SIRDARERKQ
+236 SIKAARERKQ
-246 EKPQGGFVCKDF
+246 D
-258 EACEWNAGG
+258 
-267 VCAIMDGEKCH
+267 
-278 HGLNPRGEDETPPP
+278 PPP
-292 AEVPAAEEKAA
+292 AAEVPAEEPEAERDEPAEEPQA
-303 PDVVREEAAEEE
+303 
-315 PPTPTQNAPQTA
+315 TPQDAPQTA
-327 TEPPKEERREEMQ
+327 TGPREADGREKIPPA
-340 PQPETPAESRTGPQE
+340 AEAPTEGRTEPQE
-355 QPEADGQG
+355 QPETAGQD
-363 KHQAPSSPPPMG
+363 KPPAPSSQPST
-375 KERDS
+375 D
-380 AEEIKRTIAQL
+380 AEERAEPDPLKDIVQQL
-391 ETLKDYCEMM
+391 ESLCEYCKEMGQKGVLGR
-401 AESDESGSRIW
+401 AW
-412 TLDVDA
+412 TVDVSA
-418 LEFAIDRLRE
+418 LEFAINRLKW

>member
-1 MGKFN
+1 M
-6 LNQILNDASKRA
+6 NQILNDASKRA
-18 APGGRGQTA
+18 APGGGGQTA
-27 PASRPTEIERLSVFD
+27 PASRPAEIERLSVFD

-94 CISLVEEGKPEYE
+94 CIALVEEGKPEFE

-140 TAWDKIEEVRRTRA
+140 TAWDKIEEARRTRA
-154 LLEKIKQQEK
+154 LLERIKQEEK

-193 LCPAFMEELKADR
+193 LCQAFMEELKADR

-216 GLSAEDQ
+216 GLSTKDQ
-223 AAAFEEYRKTGKV
+223 AAAFEEYRETGKV

-246 EKPQGGFVCKDF
+246 DQ
-258 EACEWNAGG
+258 
-267 VCAIMDGEKCH
+267 
-278 HGLNPRGEDETPPP
+278 PP
-292 AEVPAAEEKAA
+292 AAEVNAENQPPAAEEKRA
-303 PDVVREEAAEEE
+303 PEAERDGPAEEE
-315 PPTPTQNAPQTA
+315 PPAPPQEAPQHA
-327 TEPPKEERREEMQ
+327 TEPPKEERREEM
-340 PQPETPAESRTGPQE
+340 PPAPETPAGGRTGPQE

-363 KHQAPSSPPPMG
+363 KRPAPSSPPPMG
-375 KERDS
+375 AERADDQEMSVES
-380 AEEIKRTIAQL
+380 AARQLKNLLEYCMDKGESFDRSRDWTADIQALYIAI
-391 ETLKDYCEMM
+391 EAMEGRAD
-401 AESDESGSRIW
+401 G
-412 TLDVDA
+412 
-418 LEFAIDRLRE
+418 

>member
-1 MGKFN
+1 M
-6 LNQILNDASKRA
+6 NQILNDASKRA
-18 APGGRGQTA
+18 APGGGGQTA
-27 PASRPTEIERLSVFD
+27 PASRPAEIERLSVFD

-107 FVPCTIEADEQ
+107 FVPCTVEADEQ

-140 TAWDKIEEVRRTRA
+140 TAWDKIEEARRTRA
-154 LLEKIKQQEK
+154 LLERIKQEEK

-216 GLSAEDQ
+216 GLSTKDQ
-223 AAAFEEYRKTGKV
+223 AAAFEEYRETGKV

-246 EKPQGGFVCKDF
+246 DQ
-258 EACEWNAGG
+258 
-267 VCAIMDGEKCH
+267 
-278 HGLNPRGEDETPPP
+278 PP
-292 AEVPAAEEKAA
+292 AAEVNAENQPPAAEEKRA
-303 PDVVREEAAEEE
+303 PEAERDGPAEEE
-315 PPTPTQNAPQTA
+315 PPAPPQEATQHA
-327 TEPPKEERREEMQ
+327 TEPPKEERREEM
-340 PQPETPAESRTGPQE
+340 PPAPETPAEGRTGPQE

-363 KHQAPSSPPPMG
+363 KRPAPSSPPPTG
-375 KERDS
+375 AEDS
-380 AEEIKRTIAQL
+380 AGRTDDQEMSVDSAARQL
-391 ETLKDYCEMM
+391 RNLLEYCMNKAETFDRSRDWTADVQTLYIVLECLK
-401 AESDESGSRIW
+401 W
-412 TLDVDA
+412 
-418 LEFAIDRLRE
+418 

>member
-1 MGKFN
+1 M
-6 LNQILNDASKRA
+6 NQILNDASKRA
-18 APGGRGQTA
+18 APGGGGQTA
-27 PASRPTEIERLSVFD
+27 PASRPAEIERLSVFD
-42 LVPSEDNFYS
+42 LIPSEDNFYS

-75 VPMGG
+75 VPLGG

-94 CISLVEEGKPEYE
+94 CIALVEEGKPEFE

-154 LLEKIKQQEK
+154 LLERIKQQEK

-223 AAAFEEYRKTGKV
+223 SAAFEEYRETGKV

-246 EKPQGGFVCKDF
+246 D
-258 EACEWNAGG
+258 
-267 VCAIMDGEKCH
+267 
-278 HGLNPRGEDETPPP
+278 PPP
-292 AEVPAAEEKAA
+292 AAEVNAENQPPAAEEKRA
-303 PDVVREEAAEEE
+303 PEAGRDGKAEEE
-315 PPTPTQNAPQTA
+315 PPAPPQTAPRTA
-327 TEPPKEERREEMQ
+327 TEPPKEERQEEML
-340 PQPETPAESRTGPQE
+340 PAPETPAEGRTGPKE
-355 QPEADGQG
+355 QSEADGQG
-363 KHQAPSSPPPMG
+363 KRPAPSSQPPMG
-375 KERDS
+375 AERADDQEMSVDS
-380 AEEIKRTIAQL
+380 AARQL
-391 ETLKDYCEMM
+391 RNLLEYCMN
-401 AESDESGSRIW
+401 AGESFDHSRDW
-412 TLDVDA
+412 TADVHALYIA
-418 LEFAIDRLRE
+418 LECLKW

>member
-18 APGGRGQTA
+18 APGGGGQTA
-27 PASRPTEIERLSVFD
+27 PASRPAEIERLSVFD

-75 VPMGG
+75 VPLGG

-94 CISLVEEGKPEYE
+94 CLSLVEDGKPEFE
-107 FVPCTIEADEQ
+107 FVPCTIEADEE

-140 TAWDKIEEVRRTRA
+140 TAWDKIEEARRTRA
-154 LLEKIKQQEK
+154 LLEKIKAQEK

-193 LCPAFMEELKADR
+193 LCPAFMDELKADR
-206 INISTAYELS
+206 LNISTAYELS

-223 AAAFEEYRKTGKV
+223 AAAFEEYRETGEI
-236 SIRDARERKQ
+236 SIKAARERKQ
-246 EKPQGGFVCKDF
+246 D
-258 EACEWNAGG
+258 
-267 VCAIMDGEKCH
+267 
-278 HGLNPRGEDETPPP
+278 PPP
-292 AEVPAAEEKAA
+292 AAEVQTEGKNCPAAEEQQ
-303 PDVVREEAAEEE
+303 D
-315 PPTPTQNAPQTA
+315 PPQAAPQTA
-327 TEPPKEERREEMQ
+327 TEPPKEEQREEV
-340 PQPETPAESRTGPQE
+340 PPTPETPAEGRTEPRE
-355 QPEADGQG
+355 QPKAAGQEEP
-363 KHQAPSSPPPMG
+363 QAPSSPPPTDAE
-375 KERDS
+375 KRKRE
-380 AEEIKRTIAQL
+380 AEEIARTIEQL
-391 ETLKDYCEMM
+391 EGLRCYCEGM
-401 AESDESGSRIW
+401 AESDESGSHVW
-412 TLDVDA
+412 ALDVDA
-418 LEFAIDRLRE
+418 LEFAISRLKQ